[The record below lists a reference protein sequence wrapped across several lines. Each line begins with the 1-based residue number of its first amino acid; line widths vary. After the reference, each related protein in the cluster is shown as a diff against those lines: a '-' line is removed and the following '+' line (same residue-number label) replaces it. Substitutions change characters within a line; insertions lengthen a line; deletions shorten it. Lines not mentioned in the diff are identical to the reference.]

1 MVFAPPLNINRNQWN
16 YSLSAVSASWLCDL
30 FLNWNCET
38 YTNPSS
44 PSSSSL
50 LKLFPSS
57 SISCQTPA
65 ALTRQRRGTLPLMVF
80 TPTDWGQSRGRSAV
94 NCWLDAADGQP
105 ISRQCCSWEESE
117 AKCEHLKHHRVSN
130 RFKPNWKADLFFLF
144 YFFLF
149 YLLNIETFVSSD
161 RTGSV
166 LRGTCCHAFNAFLWF
181 FMIFLG
187 SNIED
192 WQVRFADERQQG
204 HGDILFLK

>member
-1 MVFAPPLNINRNQWN
+1 
-16 YSLSAVSASWLCDL
+16 
-30 FLNWNCET
+30 
-38 YTNPSS
+38 
-44 PSSSSL
+44 
-50 LKLFPSS
+50 
-57 SISCQTPA
+57 
-65 ALTRQRRGTLPLMVF
+65 MVF

-181 FMIFLG
+181 FHDFSWFQYRRLTSSFCGWTPAGAWWHFIFEIKSRLG
-187 SNIED
+187 FWVNTCLECISAYYPEFKIKS
-192 WQVRFADERQQG
+192 RHASKGMSRIIAHLMLSF
-204 HGDILFLK
+204 FFS